1 MAEVAQFERIE
12 AATLDALRAIG
23 TATIAGAL
31 SKQAGIRNP
40 HLVDLRPFNAGA
52 TACGQAVT
60 LQFMPKRED
69 VHWGDEY
76 AAAPGRE
83 LHRRAIMAC
92 QPGDIIVVDA
102 RGSMSSGVFGE
113 MMLTSFKAQG
123 GEGVVIDGCIRDYPE
138 VQQLDLGL
146 WLRGVTPNFH
156 TQTDIFPHA
165 VNVPIACA
173 GCFIVPGDIIVA
185 DDDGAVVP
193 ALRAGAR
200 DRRHRGRQNGVGSLL
215 PHEAGRRADALDKY
229 YPLDRRGAER
239 IRGLAAGGVCPH
251 PRSPIKREGLRYPN
265 GAWFSPSLLVGSRRH

>member
-1 MAEVAQFERIE
+1 MAEMAQFERIE
-12 AATLDALRAIG
+12 AATLDALRNIG

-40 HLVDLRPFNAGA
+40 HLVGLKSFNPGA
-52 TACGQAVT
+52 VACGQAVT

-76 AAAPGRE
+76 AAAPERE

-123 GEGVVIDGCIRDYPE
+123 GKGVVIDGCIRDFPE
-138 VQQLDLGL
+138 VKQLDLGL

-185 DDDGAVVP
+185 DDDGAVVLP
-193 ALRAGAR
+193 YALAEEIAAIAGEKTEWEVFSR
-200 DRRHRGRQNGVGSLL
+200 LKLEEGGR
-215 PHEAGRRADALDKY
+215 LDKY
-229 YPLDRRGAER
+229 YPLNDEAQREYEAWLRAGAAPKSE
-239 IRGLAAGGVCPH
+239 L
-251 PRSPIKREGLRYPN
+251 
-265 GAWFSPSLLVGSRRH
+265 

>member
-1 MAEVAQFERIE
+1 MGEAAQFERIDQ
-12 AATLDALRAIG
+12 ATLDALREIG
-23 TATIAGAL
+23 PATIAGAL
-31 SKQAGIRNP
+31 SKQAGVRNP
-40 HLVDLRPFNAGA
+40 HLVGLTPFNPGA

-76 AAAPGRE
+76 AAAPERE

-123 GEGVVIDGCIRDYPE
+123 GEGVVIDGCIRDFPE
-138 VQQLDLGL
+138 VKKLDLGL

-185 DDDGAVVP
+185 DDDGAVVLP
-193 ALRAGAR
+193 FALADKIAEIASAKTEWEVFSRMKLEEG
-200 DRRHRGRQNGVGSLL
+200 GR
-215 PHEAGRRADALDKY
+215 LDKY
-229 YPLDRRGAER
+229 YPLNDEA
-239 IRGLAAGGVCPH
+239 
-251 PRSPIKREGLRYPN
+251 REEYKAWLREN
-265 GAWFSPSLLVGSRRH
+265 S

>member
-1 MAEVAQFERIE
+1 MAELPQFERIDGE
-12 AATLDALRAIG
+12 TLDALRAIG
-23 TATIAGAL
+23 AATIAGAL

-40 HLVDLRPFNAGA
+40 HLVGLKPFNPGA
-52 TACGQAVT
+52 VACGQAVT

-76 AAAPGRE
+76 AAAPERE

-113 MMLTSFKAQG
+113 MMLTSFQAQG

-138 VQQLDLGL
+138 VRPLNLGL

-165 VNVPIACA
+165 VNIPIACA

-185 DDDGAVVP
+185 DDDGAVVLP
-193 ALRAGAR
+193 LALAKSTAENASAKAEWEVFSRIKLEEG
-200 DRRHRGRQNGVGSLL
+200 GR
-215 PHEAGRRADALDKY
+215 LDKY
-229 YPLDRRGAER
+229 YPLNDEAQKEYEAWLRAGA
-239 IRGLAAGGVCPH
+239 APKSDA
-251 PRSPIKREGLRYPN
+251 N
-265 GAWFSPSLLVGSRRH
+265 